1 MNELTLSTDI
11 NQIEFEIQ
19 HYKQVAGQSIWEIGR
34 RLNHVKEHD
43 LVHGEFIEWVEEQG
57 ITYREAN
64 RMMKV
69 ASELP
74 NMTNWSHLSSRAL
87 YLIATLPTEEKE
99 QQIERIES
107 GEHIPIKEIEELKR
121 QLKSKDELIES
132 LGDTMHDFEQYSK
145 RLESENEQLK
155 NRQPEVVEKVVEPS
169 DYRSLKSNNEDLKL
183 QLDEASRQL
192 DRLYNER
199 QEHEEKSVKY
209 DQLTEAINDMQGK
222 MNRTQKLIATQKQV
236 YELVDLSKE
245 LLAKIVP
252 IPYLINADYVRENE
266 VAKRELNNV
275 ATQTQK
281 FLDNLNGV
289 LKESEIIEGEIING

>member
-43 LVHGEFIEWVEEQG
+43 LVHGEFMEWLKKVG
-57 ITYREAN
+57 INQSTAN
-64 RMMKV
+64 KMMRI
-69 ASELP
+69 SRELP
-74 NMTNWSHLSSRAL
+74 YSYTYTNLGLNAL
-87 YLIATLPTEEKE
+87 DLITSLPEEEK
-99 QQIERIES
+99 QNQLERIEQ
-107 GEHIPIKEIEELKR
+107 GDNPTVRELQNIKEDLRRKEEKLH
-121 QLKSKDELIES
+121 ELSI
-132 LGDTMHDFEQYSK
+132 
-145 RLESENEQLK
+145 ENEQLK
-155 NRQPEVVEKVVEPS
+155 NRQPEVIEKVVEPS
-169 DYRSLKSNNEDLKL
+169 DYRSLKSNNADLKL

-192 DRLYNER
+192 DRLYQER

>member
-43 LVHGEFIEWVEEQG
+43 LVHGEFGAWLDKVNIG
-57 ITYREAN
+57 HREAQ

-74 NMTNWSHLSSRAL
+74 NTTNWSHLSSRAL

-121 QLKSKDELIES
+121 EIAKKDDEI
-132 LGDTMHDFEQYSK
+132 Q
-145 RLESENEQLK
+145 RLS
-155 NRQPEVVEKVVEPS
+155 NRQPEVIEKVVEPS
-169 DYRSLKSNNEDLKL
+169 DYRSLKSSNADLKR

-275 ATQTQK
+275 AMQTQK

>member
-43 LVHGEFIEWVEEQG
+43 LVHGEFMEWVEKQG
-57 ITYREAN
+57 IAYREAN
-64 RMMKV
+64 RMMKI

-87 YLIATLPTEEKE
+87 YLIATLPDEEKE
-99 QQIERIES
+99 QQLERVES

-121 QLKSKDELIES
+121 EIAKKDDEI
-132 LGDTMHDFEQYSK
+132 H
-145 RLESENEQLK
+145 RLS

-169 DYRSLKSNNEDLKL
+169 DYRSLKSNNADLKR

-192 DRLYNER
+192 DRLYQER
-199 QEHEEKSVKY
+199 QEHEEKSIKY

-275 ATQTQK
+275 AMQTQK

>member
-43 LVHGEFIEWVEEQG
+43 LVHGEFGAWLDKINIG
-57 ITYREAN
+57 HREAQ

-69 ASELP
+69 FKSLP
-74 NMTNWSHLSSRAL
+74 NTTMSSHLGTEAL
-87 YLIATLPTEEKE
+87 YLIATLPEEEKQKQLQRVE
-99 QQIERIES
+99 QGDNPTVR
-107 GEHIPIKEIEELKR
+107 ELR
-121 QLKSKDELIES
+121 SLKAETREKDEKIKALAIEN
-132 LGDTMHDFEQYSK
+132 K
-145 RLESENEQLK
+145 QLK
-155 NRQPEVVEKVVEPS
+155 NRQPEVIEKVVEPS
-169 DYRSLKSNNEDLKL
+169 DYQSLKSSNADLKR

-192 DRLYNER
+192 DRLYQEQ

>member
-1 MNELTLSTDI
+1 MNELTLS
-11 NQIEFEIQ
+11 NNLQQIELEIN
-19 HYKQVAGQSIWEIGR
+19 HHKNIAGQSIWEIGR
-34 RLNHVKEHD
+34 RLNHVKEND
-43 LVHGEFIEWVEEQG
+43 LAHGEFVEWVESIG
-57 ITYREAN
+57 ITRAYAN
-64 RMMKV
+64 RYMKI
-69 ASELP
+69 AKEL
-74 NMTNWSHLSSRAL
+74 NVDTSIHLGVNAL
-87 YLIATLPTEEKE
+87 YLIATLPDEEKE
-99 QQIERIES
+99 QQLQRIEQGDNPTVRELQS
-107 GEHIPIKEIEELKR
+107 IKAETRLKDEKIKELSI
-121 QLKSKDELIES
+121 
-132 LGDTMHDFEQYSK
+132 
-145 RLESENEQLK
+145 ENEQLK

-169 DYRSLKSNNEDLKL
+169 DYRSLKSNNADLKL

-275 ATQTQK
+275 AMQTQK

>member
-34 RLNHVKEHD
+34 RLNHVKERD
-43 LVHGEFIEWVEEQG
+43 LVHGEFMEWLKKVG
-57 ITYREAN
+57 INQSTAN
-64 RMMKV
+64 KMMRI
-69 ASELP
+69 SRELP
-74 NMTNWSHLSSRAL
+74 YSYTYTNLGLNAL
-87 YLIATLPTEEKE
+87 DLITSLPEEEK
-99 QQIERIES
+99 QKQLERIEQ
-107 GEHIPIKEIEELKR
+107 GDNPTVRELQNIKEDLRRNEEKLH
-121 QLKSKDELIES
+121 ELSI
-132 LGDTMHDFEQYSK
+132 
-145 RLESENEQLK
+145 ENEQLK

-275 ATQTQK
+275 AMQTQK

>member
-19 HYKQVAGQSIWEIGR
+19 HYKQVTGQSIWEIGR

-43 LVHGEFIEWVEEQG
+43 LVHGEFMEWVEKQG
-57 ITYREAN
+57 IAYREAN
-64 RMMKV
+64 RMMKI

-87 YLIATLPTEEKE
+87 YLIATLPDEEKE
-99 QQIERIES
+99 QQLERVES

-121 QLKSKDELIES
+121 EIAKKDDEI
-132 LGDTMHDFEQYSK
+132 H
-145 RLESENEQLK
+145 RLS
-155 NRQPEVVEKVVEPS
+155 NRQPEVIEKVVEPS
-169 DYRSLKSNNEDLKL
+169 DYRSLKSNNADLKR

-192 DRLYNER
+192 DRLYQER

-222 MNRTQKLIATQKQV
+222 MNRTQKLISTQKQV

-275 ATQTQK
+275 AMQTQK

>member
-43 LVHGEFIEWVEEQG
+43 LVHGEFMEWLKKINIEQ
-57 ITYREAN
+57 TFAN
-64 RMMKV
+64 RAMRVCK
-69 ASELP
+69 ELP
-74 NMTNWSHLSSRAL
+74 NSATLHNLSATTL
-87 YLIATLPTEEKE
+87 YLLATLPEEEKQE
-99 QQIERIES
+99 QLERVER
-107 GEHIPIKEIEELKR
+107 GDNPTVRELR
-121 QLKSKDELIES
+121 SLKAETREKDEKIKALAI
-132 LGDTMHDFEQYSK
+132 
-145 RLESENEQLK
+145 ENEQLK

-169 DYRSLKSNNEDLKL
+169 DYRSLKSNNADLKR

-192 DRLYNER
+192 DRLYQER

>member
-43 LVHGEFIEWVEEQG
+43 LVHGEFMEWVEKQG
-57 ITYREAN
+57 IAYREAN
-64 RMMKV
+64 RMMKI

-74 NMTNWSHLSSRAL
+74 NVTNWSHLSSRAL
-87 YLIATLPTEEKE
+87 YLIATLPDEEKE
-99 QQIERIES
+99 QQLERVES

-121 QLKSKDELIES
+121 EIAKKDDEI
-132 LGDTMHDFEQYSK
+132 H
-145 RLESENEQLK
+145 RLS
-155 NRQPEVVEKVVEPS
+155 NRQPEVIEKVVEPS
-169 DYRSLKSNNEDLKL
+169 DYQSLKSSNADLKR

-275 ATQTQK
+275 AMQTQK
-281 FLDNLNGV
+281 FLDNLSEV